1 MANTTDFLDILDNS
15 IVSVDSLSSY
25 LKIDSQIE
33 KQNRIHNYFNSK
45 EIQLIKDKQKLD
57 FIEKRL
63 RYIVKNSS
71 RIRINQH
78 QLQGFFDLSSDVDIF
93 DLLSSYY
100 SCFYLSA
107 VSTKRIA
114 LLNELLCSAYF
125 DIIAEIIE
133 QKLPSYENLAEYL
146 VFLSENDKSS
156 KMKKIVNDVAE
167 KYKLEF
173 EDIIFYFKNR
183 LENSQSFERWPEEF
197 LNKYLEFKQVPLNA
211 SFQDFLKENNLRD
224 LFDENDIQKYNL
236 LFNSY
241 MTKLFKGEIG
251 KFQPNQA
258 VFAESKV
265 NHVLHTEI
273 KSFEINFVNSL
284 YLKKIYS
291 MNVI

>member
-1 MANTTDFLDILDNS
+1 MANTTDFLNVLDNS
-15 IVSVDSLSSY
+15 IASVDSSSSY
-25 LKIDSQIE
+25 LKTDSQIE
-33 KQNRIHNYFNSK
+33 KQKRIHDYFNSK
-45 EIQLIKDKQKLD
+45 QTQSTNEKPKFD

-63 RYIVKNSS
+63 RFIVKNSS
-71 RIRINQH
+71 RIQINQH
-78 QLQGFFDLSSDVDIF
+78 QLQGFFDLSADVDII

-114 LLNELLCSAYF
+114 LLNELLSSAYF
-125 DIIAEIIE
+125 DIIEEIIK

-156 KMKKIVNDVAE
+156 KMKTIVNDVAE

-183 LENSQSFERWPEEF
+183 LENPQSFERWPEEF
-197 LNKYLEFKQVPLNA
+197 LNKYLESKQVPLNA

-224 LFDENDIQKYNL
+224 LFDENDIEKYNL

-258 VFAESKV
+258 VFTDPKV